1 MAKIELNLHLFKKSL
16 NQKGKIFEKYTDN
29 WRLVVISESIEHLT
43 IPRGILIGWGIM
55 ILILQTLAVLAP
67 LGIFLQIAGLVWTL
81 LFLLFR
87 QYCRI
92 WRRYYSLFWPLF
104 IHITALA
111 AAICIKARIYDVY
124 VL

>member
-1 MAKIELNLHLFKKSL
+1 MAKIELNLHLLKKSL
-16 NQKGKIFEKYTDN
+16 NQKGKILEKYTDR

-43 IPRGILIGWGIM
+43 IPRGVLIGWGIM
-55 ILILQTLAVLAP
+55 ILFLQTLAVLAP
-67 LGIFLQIAGLVWTL
+67 IEFFLQIAGLVWTL

-87 QYCRI
+87 QYCRV

-104 IHITALA
+104 IHLSALA
-111 AAICIKARIYDVY
+111 AAILLKARIHDVH